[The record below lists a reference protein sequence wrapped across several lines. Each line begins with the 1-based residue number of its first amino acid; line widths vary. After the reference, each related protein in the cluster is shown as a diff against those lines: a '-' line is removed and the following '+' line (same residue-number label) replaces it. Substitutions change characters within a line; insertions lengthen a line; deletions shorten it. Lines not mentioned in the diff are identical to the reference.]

1 MTLPALGATPIG
13 NNKVQFCVWAPACDR
28 VHLKLLGPGSRT
40 VELTQA
46 EHGYFHAIVDDV
58 PIGANYA
65 YLLNGEIER
74 PDPASRYQPEG
85 VHGPSQV
92 VDPAEFDWADQ
103 HWRGRSFESAVI
115 YELHVGTFSPEGT
128 FDGVIPYL
136 DGLTDLGV
144 TVIELLPVAQF
155 PGNRNWGYDGV
166 SLFAVQESYGGP
178 DGLRRL
184 VDACHQRGI
193 AVILDVVYNHLGPEG
208 NYLRDFGPYFTDHY
222 QTPWGDALNFDGPG
236 SDQVRR
242 FFIENARYWM
252 REYHLDGFR
261 LDAVHAIY
269 DTSAT
274 HFLEELAHTIHRD
287 ADDRGLPAIVIAESD
302 LNDPKVIRSREL
314 GGWGHDAQWADDFH
328 HALHSVLTG
337 EHDGYYVD
345 YGQLSHLVDTLR
357 CGYRFTGQFSEH
369 RQRSH
374 GRWPGIRDGRRFV
387 VCSQNHDQIGNRA
400 TGDRLTT
407 LLDFEQ
413 LKLAAGLTI
422 LSPFIPML
430 FQGEEY
436 AEPAPFQYF
445 VSHGDPDLVKAVQ
458 EGRKREFQT
467 FNWQADVPDPQAEST
482 FEHSKLNHQLT
493 ATEPHQSM
501 FGWYRELL
509 RIRRET
515 PALRTLDL
523 AKQSVTNIPGTMVLA
538 IQRFHEDGDCLILVN
553 LASTP
558 TDVTLD
564 VPAVDWVP
572 VMNSL
577 ESRWDGSGEDPPSII
592 VTGGVAT
599 MTVPGRGLFVYS
611 RSAT

>member
-1 MTLPALGATPIG
+1 MTLPALGATPIE
-13 NNKVQFCVWAPACDR
+13 NNGVQFCVWAPACDH
-28 VHLKLLGPGSRT
+28 VDVKIFGSQTRT
-40 VELTQA
+40 IELSPLPQ
-46 EHGYFHAIVDDV
+46 GYFHAVVDDV
-58 PIGANYA
+58 PAGTNYV
-65 YLLNGEIER
+65 YLLNGETER
-74 PDPASRYQPEG
+74 PDPASKFQPEG

-92 VDPAEFDWADQ
+92 VDPSTFDWTDQ
-103 HWRGRSFESAVI
+103 HWRGRSLDSAVI

-128 FDGVIPYL
+128 FDGAIPHL
-136 DGLTDLGV
+136 DGLADLGV

-166 SLFAVQESYGGP
+166 GLYAVQESYGGP
-178 DGLRRL
+178 DGLRRF
-184 VDACHQRGI
+184 VDACHQRGL

-242 FFIENARYWM
+242 FFIDNARYWL
-252 REYHLDGFR
+252 RDYHLDGFR

-269 DTSAT
+269 DMSAT
-274 HFLEELAHTIHRD
+274 HVLEELAQTIHHE
-287 ADDRGLPAIVIAESD
+287 AEARGLPAIVIAESD
-302 LNDPKVIRSREL
+302 LNDPKVIRSRDL

-328 HALHSVLTG
+328 HALHAILTG

-345 YGQLSHLVDTLR
+345 YGELSHLVDTLR
-357 CGYRFTGQFSEH
+357 CGYRFTGQFSQH
-369 RQRSH
+369 RERSH
-374 GRWPGIRDGRRFV
+374 GRWPGIQDGRRFV

-422 LSPFIPML
+422 LSPFTPML

-458 EGRKREFQT
+458 EGRKREFQA
-467 FNWQADVPDPQAEST
+467 FNWQADVPDPQADST
-482 FEHSKLNHQLT
+482 FEHSKLNHDLKS
-493 ATEPHQSM
+493 TEPHQSM
-501 FGWYRELL
+501 LGWYRELL

-515 PALRTLDL
+515 PALHDLDL
-523 AKQSVTNIPGTMVLA
+523 AKQSITSFPGTMVLA
-538 IQRFHEDGDCLILVN
+538 IERQHDDGDTLILVN
-553 LASTP
+553 LTTAP
-558 TDVTLD
+558 VDVTLEIS
-564 VPAVDWVP
+564 ASDWKSVL
-572 VMNSL
+572 NSL
-577 ESRWDGSGEDPPSII
+577 ESRWDGSGEEPPAMTVSA
-592 VTGGVAT
+592 GVAT
-599 MTVPGRGLFVYS
+599 IHVPGRGLFVYS
-611 RSAT
+611 TNAT